1 MPNRRAMTPDDLK
14 TTRAT
19 LALTQQ
25 QLAETIG
32 VTVSTI
38 AKWEQG
44 IHPIP
49 PMAATLLRRLTPA
62 RRATRSLG

>member
-25 QLAETIG
+25 QLAAQLG
-32 VTVSTI
+32 VTVSTV

-49 PMAATLLRRLTPA
+49 PIAERFLRRLAANTRA
-62 RRATRSLG
+62 R

>member
-1 MPNRRAMTPDDLK
+1 MTSEQLK
-14 TTRAT
+14 TTRAA

-25 QLAETIG
+25 QLAAQLG
-32 VTVSTI
+32 VTVSTV

-49 PMAATLLRRLTPA
+49 PMAERFIRRLAANTRA
-62 RRATRSLG
+62 R

>member
-1 MPNRRAMTPDDLK
+1 MTSEQLK
-14 TTRAT
+14 TTRAA

-25 QLAETIG
+25 QLAAQLG
-32 VTVSTI
+32 VTVSTV

-49 PMAATLLRRLTPA
+49 PMAERFIRRLANPLA
-62 RRATRSLG
+62 SMRIGNG

>member
-1 MPNRRAMTPDDLK
+1 MTSEQLK
-14 TTRAT
+14 TTRAA

-25 QLAETIG
+25 QLAAQIG

-49 PMAATLLRRLTPA
+49 PMAERFIRRLAANTRA
-62 RRATRSLG
+62 R

>member
-1 MPNRRAMTPDDLK
+1 MTPDDLK

-25 QLAETIG
+25 QLAAQLG
-32 VTVSTI
+32 VTVSTV

-49 PMAATLLRRLTPA
+49 PIAERFLRRLAANTRA
-62 RRATRSLG
+62 R

>member
-1 MPNRRAMTPDDLK
+1 MTSNELK
-14 TTRAT
+14 TLRAT

-25 QLAETIG
+25 QLAAQLG

-49 PMAATLLRRLTPA
+49 PMAERFMLRLAANTRA
-62 RRATRSLG
+62 R